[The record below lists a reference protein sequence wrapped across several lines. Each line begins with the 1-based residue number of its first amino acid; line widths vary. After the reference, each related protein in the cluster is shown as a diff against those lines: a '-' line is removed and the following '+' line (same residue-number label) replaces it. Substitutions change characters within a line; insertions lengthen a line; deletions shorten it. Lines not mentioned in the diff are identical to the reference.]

1 MSRKITLFVCVLVC
15 ALVQESFS
23 AGPGQSAS
31 VTSVSYLFAKAT
43 AVVEV
48 KLAVESLKKKD
59 LVECKRLLVEA
70 KDLNPGIPAPDI
82 ILAQLIF
89 EAGGAGE
96 AISVLDQY
104 AIEAPSDPLTYVL
117 LGEIALKTR
126 RFTDAWL
133 HSEKAIALGVKPT
146 EELRLALS
154 VLQGEIALN
163 RKQWS
168 VAENAFGEWA
178 KLRTDE
184 AAPIWAQGKLKLLQ
198 EDFEGAKTTFAKARG
213 IDSTLPQPQFFIASY
228 LSSKP
233 ENDQCE
239 EWYRDGL
246 KAKDSTMENWQGYIS
261 WLVSRGRAADAGKLT
276 ERVSKEFQE
285 KREMRF
291 LGALVARYL
300 GKNDLAEKGFSDLHQ
315 QFPDDVEAAD
325 QLALVLVESTEEGKR
340 ARAQQLSEANVRR
353 FPNQEVTIATAAW
366 IQFKL
371 GSADIADRIF
381 SELASKT
388 PVSPQTGYYIAQL
401 MKARGKEEDAK
412 KILEAIVK
420 QPGNFVQRKSV
431 LEALEKE

>member
-1 MSRKITLFVCVLVC
+1 VSRKILFLVWLFVCAV
-15 ALVQESFS
+15 VQETVS
-23 AGPGQSAS
+23 AGPGNSAS

-43 AVVEV
+43 EDPKV
-48 KLAVESLKKKD
+48 KLAVESFQKKD
-59 LVECKRLLVEA
+59 LVECKKLLTEA
-70 KDLNPGIPAPDI
+70 KAENSTLPAPAL

-104 AIEAPSDPLTYVL
+104 SIEAPADPLTFVL

-126 RFTDAWL
+126 RYTDAWL
-133 HSEKAIALGVKPT
+133 HAEKAASLGVKPT
-146 EELRLALS
+146 DELRIALS

-163 RKQWS
+163 RKQWA
-168 VAENAFGEWA
+168 VAEKAFGEWA
-178 KLRTDE
+178 KLREDE
-184 AAPIWAQGKLKLLQ
+184 AAPIWAQGRLKLLQ
-198 EDFEGAKTTFAKARG
+198 EDLEGAKSTFAKARG
-213 IDSTLPQPQFFIASY
+213 IDSALPQPQFFIASF

-233 ENDQCE
+233 ENEQCE
-239 EWYRDGL
+239 DWYREGL
-246 KAKDSTMENWQGYIS
+246 KAKDSTMENWQGYIA
-261 WLVSRGRAADAGKLT
+261 WLVSRGRSADAGKLI
-276 ERVSKEFQE
+276 ERIPKDIQD

-291 LGALVARYL
+291 LVALVARYL

-353 FPNQEVTIATAAW
+353 YPNQEATIATAAW

-371 GSADIADRIF
+371 GSTDIADRIF

-388 PVSPQTGYYIAQL
+388 AVSPQTGYYIAQL
-401 MKARGKEEDAK
+401 MKSRGKEEDAK
-412 KILEAIVK
+412 KVLEAIVK
-420 QPGNFVQRKSV
+420 QPGNFVQRKAV
-431 LEALEKE
+431 MDALEKK